1 MMTGASLLQ
10 VTFSIVV
17 CVAQRTIMYRTCYY
31 YFLWGTMNLWVF
43 VCYVYMYYGYNCVV
57 ICVCLCVGVYEFVG
71 IVKTVCR
78 ILHNTFST
86 RGVSELDSMQVNFL
100 LHS

>member
-43 VCYVYMYYGYNCVV
+43 MCMCITVLSRVCG
-57 ICVCLCVGVYEFVG
+57 CVCLCVGVYEFVG
-71 IVKTVCR
+71 IVK
-78 ILHNTFST
+78 N
-86 RGVSELDSMQVNFL
+86 SMSYITHLVHEVYRNEC
-100 LHS
+100 SSSV